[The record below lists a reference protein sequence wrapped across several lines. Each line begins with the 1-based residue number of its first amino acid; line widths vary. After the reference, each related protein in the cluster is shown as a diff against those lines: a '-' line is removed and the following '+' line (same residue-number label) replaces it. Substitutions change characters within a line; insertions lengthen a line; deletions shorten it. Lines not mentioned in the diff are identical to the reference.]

1 MSKAGLTGAGGLAG
15 MLITGVGILDLKVA
29 ADAGPVDLLG
39 GIACVLTPFS
49 VFSVINQDHMFRLVT
64 QN

>member
-1 MSKAGLTGAGGLAG
+1 MAG